1 MSLPGFLAKL
11 LAGRPPLTAAP
22 GQSSYTLEHTCA
34 DCSAVRTFANLPRP
48 IGDGIAVC
56 VDFTCDACGR
66 HFRATLEVADFDRAD
81 DEAAGA

>member
-22 GQSSYTLEHTCA
+22 GQSSYTLEHACA

-48 IGDGIAVC
+48 TGDGIAVC
-56 VDFTCDACGR
+56 VDFTCDTCGR
-66 HFRATLEVADFDRAD
+66 HCGAMLLPADFDRAD
-81 DEAAGA
+81 EAAGA